1 MRVLLI
7 ADIHANSAALRA
19 LPEADAVVCAG
30 DIVGF
35 GPDSAG
41 VIEELQRRGAHCVR
55 GDEDDAIAN
64 GTPQPA
70 PPSLPVATSES
81 RARIRASLSDAHLRW
96 LKNLPP
102 EVELRFDGVA
112 VAATHAYPG
121 DYSRYIKP
129 TDDEIE
135 RISRAFPKCNLIV
148 IGHTHRP
155 GTWQKYNRIV
165 NPGSVGLSHRA
176 GYASYAMLEDGKVTF
191 SDVRYDPIETI
202 AASVRFGLSN
212 EAHQE
217 YVTELVNGSNRP
229 FARLSHTR
237 IHDGQTHF

>member
-7 ADIHANSAALRA
+7 ADVHANAAALRA

-30 DIVGF
+30 DVVGF

-41 VIEELQRRGAHCVR
+41 VIDELQRRGAHCVR

-64 GTPQPA
+64 GTSHPA
-70 PPSLPVATSES
+70 PPSLSSATNES
-81 RARIRASLSDAHLRW
+81 RTLTRASLSDAHLRW

-102 EVELRFDGVA
+102 EIELRFDGVA
-112 VAATHAYPG
+112 VAVIHAYPG

-135 RISRAFPKCNLIV
+135 RISRAFPKCDLVV

-155 GTWQKYNRIV
+155 GTWQGRNIII
-165 NPGSVGLSHRA
+165 NPGSVGLSQRA
-176 GYASYAMLEDGKVTF
+176 GYASYAMLENGKVTF

-217 YVTELVNGSNRP
+217 YVTELVNGANRP
-229 FARLSHTR
+229 FARLAHAKL
-237 IHDGQTHF
+237 HDSNA

>member
-7 ADIHANSAALRA
+7 ADVHANSAALRA

-41 VIEELQRRGAHCVR
+41 VIDELQRRGAHCVR
-55 GDEDDAIAN
+55 GDEDDAIAS
-64 GTPQPA
+64 GTSHPA
-70 PPSLPVATSES
+70 PPSLPSATSES
-81 RARIRASLSDAHLRW
+81 RRLTRASLSDAHLRW

-102 EVELRFDGVA
+102 EIELRFDGVS
-112 VAATHAYPG
+112 VAAIHAYPG
-121 DYSRYIKP
+121 DYGRYIKP
-129 TDDEIE
+129 TDDEVE
-135 RISRAFPKCNLIV
+135 RISRAFPKCDLVV
-148 IGHTHRP
+148 IGHTHRT
-155 GTWQKYNRIV
+155 GTWQGRNIIV
-165 NPGSVGLSHRA
+165 NPGSVGLSQRA
-176 GYASYAMLEDGKVTF
+176 GYASYAVLENGKVTF

-217 YVTELVNGSNRP
+217 YVTELVNGANRP
-229 FARLSHTR
+229 FARLAHAKL
-237 IHDGQTHF
+237 HEN